1 MALAGEEADSVGV
14 VAVEAEGAAAAAEE
28 VGAEGGMKAVTLEV
42 EEVVAEVEEE
52 AVVEAV
58 EEVVEAAEE
67 VAEAVE
73 EVALKA
79 EVKEALVASQA
90 AGINHSEPKLKRS
103 NPSAS
108 CSSMR
113 KKSVA
118 QS

>member
-28 VGAEGGMKAVTLEV
+28 VGAEGGMKAVTL
-42 EEVVAEVEEE
+42 EVVAEVEEE